1 MGAGMALGLYDAAFA
16 ALVRQHGIHARRP
29 ITAITL
35 LAGFASTIGWP
46 LTSAVVLAWDW
57 QTACLMWA
65 SVHLLLALPLNWL
78 SLPPVKHRDKP
89 ADILSVLPLV
99 GDASANRR
107 VFLLL
112 VIFGAV
118 TAFVTSA
125 MAAHLP
131 GLLQALGVAAGAAI
145 TASALVGPAQVLARL
160 IEFVAGNRFRVHP
173 LVTARVASVLH
184 PLGGLMLLLAGLVPW
199 AAGVFA
205 LLHGAGN
212 GLLTIAKGTLPLALF
227 GAQGYGARQGL
238 LAVGQRIA
246 QAAAPFLVAVMLDRW
261 GGWAALLLTGVLSGI
276 ALLALAGI
284 SRNVRAPL

>member
-1 MGAGMALGLYDAAFA
+1 MCLFVGCQWAFIGKESAALDKIPSPSSSFQMLALGVAQTIAWASSTYLPAVISLPVAASLGISSATVFAAYSCGLLVMAALGPFVGRIVDRHGGRVALCWSNGVLIAGLLLLAHSSGIWTLFVAWGVMGAGMALGLYDAAFA

-160 IEFVAGNRFRVHP
+160 I
-173 LVTARVASVLH
+173 
-184 PLGGLMLLLAGLVPW
+184 
-199 AAGVFA
+199 
-205 LLHGAGN
+205 
-212 GLLTIAKGTLPLALF
+212 
-227 GAQGYGARQGL
+227 
-238 LAVGQRIA
+238 
-246 QAAAPFLVAVMLDRW
+246 
-261 GGWAALLLTGVLSGI
+261 
-276 ALLALAGI
+276 
-284 SRNVRAPL
+284 